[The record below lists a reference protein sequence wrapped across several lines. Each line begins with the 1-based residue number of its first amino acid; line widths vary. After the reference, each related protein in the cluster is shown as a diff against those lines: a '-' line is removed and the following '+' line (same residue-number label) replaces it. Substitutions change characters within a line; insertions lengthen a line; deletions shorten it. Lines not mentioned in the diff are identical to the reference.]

1 MILSDI
7 YKRNAKRYPHDTAA
21 VFGSTRLSFAEFNRR
36 INSFANALLSL
47 GLQKQDKV
55 AIILDNCLEYLEL
68 YCALP
73 KAGCVAVPLNTS
85 LSISEL
91 TYIINNAEAKML
103 VFGERFI
110 PIVDS
115 LLREL
120 DSVEILVG
128 IGTTANGAKSY
139 EQLVT
144 NYPADEPE
152 VEIGEEDLAYL
163 LYSSGTTGLPKG
175 VMITHRGIIDSAVN
189 YVLSCDQRRE
199 DITLIASPLFWGA
212 AATVNIVPQFYV
224 GGRLIIADDFSPEAI
239 LSLIQRE
246 RVTLS
251 IMAPPMI
258 MSWLE
263 HPGLSSYD
271 TSSLRHVWFGGLPMP
286 IESFKRAL
294 QTIGNVFFQVYGMI
308 ELAPLA
314 MIVPEEQVIEGPPEK
329 VKRLASCGKEPPN
342 VEVRVVND
350 EGKDVVP
357 GEVGEVIGRG
367 DNLMKGYW
375 RMPQATEEA
384 LRDGYLHTGDLATI
398 DEDGYMYLVG
408 RKKDLI
414 VSGGN
419 TIYPSEI
426 EEVLYQHPNIV
437 EAALIGVPDD
447 KLGELPLAVVVVRKE
462 DSTAADDI
470 LAFCQQKLPDYAC
483 PRSVTLVEKLPRN
496 PAGKVLRKVLQEKY
510 CS

>member
-7 YKRNAKRYPHDTAA
+7 YKRNAKRYPHNTAA
-21 VFGSTRLSFAEFNRR
+21 VFGSTRLSFAEFNHR

-68 YCALP
+68 YCAVP

-91 TYIINNAEAKML
+91 VYIINNAEAKML
-103 VFGERFI
+103 VFGEGFM
-110 PIVDS
+110 PMVDS
-115 LLREL
+115 LLQEL
-120 DSVEILVG
+120 DSVETLVG

-139 EQLVT
+139 EHLVRD
-144 NYPADEPE
+144 YSADEPE
-152 VEIGEEDLAYL
+152 VEVGEEDLAYL

-175 VMITHRGIIDSAVN
+175 VMITHRGIIESAVN
-189 YVLSCDQRRE
+189 YVLGCDQRRE
-199 DITLIASPLFWGA
+199 DVSLIAAPLFWGA
-212 AATVNIVPQFYV
+212 TPIVNIVPQFYV
-224 GGRLIIADDFSPEAI
+224 GGTLIIADDFSPEAI

-246 RVTLS
+246 RVTLGM
-251 IMAPPMI
+251 MAPPMI
-258 MSWLE
+258 MSLLE
-263 HPGLSSYD
+263 HPQLSSYD
-271 TSSLRHVWFGGLPMP
+271 TGSLRHIWFGGLPMP
-286 IESFKRAL
+286 VESLKRAI
-294 QTIGNVFFQVYGMI
+294 QTRGNIFFQVYGMI
-308 ELAPLA
+308 ELTPLA
-314 MIVPEEQVIEGPPEK
+314 MTVPEEQVIEGPPEK

-350 EGKDVVP
+350 EGKDVAP

-375 RMPQATEEA
+375 RMPQATAEA
-384 LRDGYLHTGDLATI
+384 LRDGYLHSGDLATI
-398 DEDGYMYLVG
+398 DEDGYLYLVG
-408 RKKDLI
+408 RKKDVI

-426 EEVLYQHPNIV
+426 EDIIYQHPSII
-437 EAALIGVPDD
+437 EAALIGVPDEE
-447 KLGELPLAVVVVRKE
+447 LGEAPMVVVVVRE
-462 DSTAADDI
+462 ADNAAEDI

>member
-1 MILSDI
+1 MIISDI
-7 YKRNAKRYPHDTAA
+7 FKRNAKRYPRQTAA
-21 VFGSTRLSFAEFNRR
+21 AFGSTRLNFAEFNRR
-36 INSFANALLSL
+36 LNSLANALINL

-85 LSISEL
+85 LSTSEL
-91 TYIINNAEAKML
+91 TYIINNAEVKML
-103 VFGERFI
+103 VFSERFA
-110 PIVDS
+110 PMVAS
-115 LLREL
+115 LLPDL
-120 DSVEILVG
+120 DSVGILVG
-128 IGTTANGAKSY
+128 IGTMANGAKSY
-139 EQLVT
+139 EQLIT
-144 NYPADEPE
+144 DSPPDEPNVE
-152 VEIGEEDLAYL
+152 VGEEDLAYL

-175 VMITHRGIIDSAVN
+175 VMTTHRGIIESAVN

-199 DITLIASPLFWGA
+199 DVCLIATPLFWGA
-212 AATVNIVPQFYV
+212 APIVNIVPQFYV
-224 GGRLIIADDFSPEAI
+224 GGALIIADDFSPEAI
-239 LSLIQRE
+239 LGLIQKE
-246 RVTLS
+246 KVTIG

-258 MSWLE
+258 MSLLE
-263 HPGLSSYD
+263 HPQLSNYD
-271 TSSLRHVWFGGLPMP
+271 TSSLRHIWFGGLPMP
-286 IESFKRAL
+286 VESLKRAL
-294 QTIGNVFFQVYGMI
+294 QTLGNIFFQVYGMI
-308 ELAPLA
+308 EISPLA
-314 MIVPEEQVIEGPPEK
+314 MTVPEEQVIEGPPEK

-350 EGKDVVP
+350 EGKDVAP

-398 DEDGYMYLVG
+398 DEDGYMYMVG

-419 TIYPSEI
+419 TIYPAEI
-426 EEVLYQHPNIV
+426 EEVIYQHPSII
-437 EAALIGVPDD
+437 EAALIGVPDEE
-447 KLGELPLAVVVVRKE
+447 LGEVPMAVVVVRE
-462 DSTAADDI
+462 PDNTAEDI